1 MGKVCIIIPAFN
13 EELSIGEVI
22 FQSKKYGDIIVV
34 DDGSTDKTVEGSK
47 KYGAIVIYSEIN
59 MGYDKTVLK
68 GINYALD
75 KDYNYI
81 LIIDADGQHPSKSI
95 PKFIH
100 YIKKK
105 KYNVVIGNRNYY
117 PRLSE
122 KIFNYYSNKFYSIPD
137 VLCGMKCYKADFLK
151 DCDHNKYINSIG
163 TYYLFKAVSRNLKVK
178 VINITVRNRQFNS
191 SKMGLSFIA
200 NFKVFKA
207 FIKIL
212 LYNLISFKGNNE
224 K

>member
-34 DDGSTDKTVEGSK
+34 DDGSTDKTVEVSK
-47 KYGAIVIYSEIN
+47 KYGAIVIYSKIN

-105 KYNVVIGNRNYY
+105 KIQCSHR
-117 PRLSE
+117 
-122 KIFNYYSNKFYSIPD
+122 
-137 VLCGMKCYKADFLK
+137 
-151 DCDHNKYINSIG
+151 
-163 TYYLFKAVSRNLKVK
+163 
-178 VINITVRNRQFNS
+178 
-191 SKMGLSFIA
+191 
-200 NFKVFKA
+200 
-207 FIKIL
+207 
-212 LYNLISFKGNNE
+212 
-224 K
+224 

>member
-1 MGKVCIIIPAFN
+1 MSKVCIIIPAFN

-22 FQSKKYGDIIVV
+22 FQSKKHGDIVV
-34 DDGSTDKTVEGSK
+34 VNDGSTDKTAEVSK
-47 KYGAIVIYSEIN
+47 KYGAVVIYNEIN

-75 KDYNYI
+75 KDYSYI

-105 KYNVVIGNRNYY
+105 KYNVVIGNRDYY

-122 KIFNYYSNKFYSIPD
+122 KIFNYYSDKFYSIPD
-137 VLCGMKCYKADFLK
+137 VLCGMKCYTSDFLK
-151 DCDHNKYINSIG
+151 ECEHNKYINSIG
-163 TYYLFKAVSRNLKVK
+163 TYYLFKAASRNLKIK
-178 VINITVRNRQFNS
+178 IINIKVKNRQFNS
-191 SKMGLSFIA
+191 SKMGLNLIA
-200 NFKVFKA
+200 NLKVFKA

-212 LYNLISFKGNNE
+212 LYNLFPFKGI
-224 K
+224 